1 MEFTILISVIS
12 TVVSGMIL
20 FFIQRFFAQQRA
32 REEHRDK
39 TKSKEYALILR
50 SLKALGKLTVA
61 NTIALRDGRT
71 NGETSSA
78 LREYEEVE
86 KELYEHLITVHADVH
101 RT

>member
-1 MEFTILISVIS
+1 MAFTILIGMIS
-12 TVVSGMIL
+12 TVISGILL
-20 FFIQRFFAQQRA
+20 FFAQRFFTQQRA

-39 TKSKEYALILR
+39 IKSKEYALILR
-50 SLKALGKLTVA
+50 SLNALGKLTVA

-78 LREYEEVE
+78 LSEYEEVE
-86 KELYEHLITVHADVH
+86 KELYEHLITVHADTH